1 MEMMVIILILLI
13 GLLLAIRPFINKKAN
28 KLTPNS
34 GILSDILTTIAEKMS
49 TDNLT
54 LEQALSL
61 VKEALAPYEQLC
73 KLGANNVPI
82 SDLNNTNALVCE
94 LLSRLS
100 AMENPSEIKNALMDL
115 ATALKEIQN

>member
-13 GLLLAIRPFINKKAN
+13 GLLLAIRSFINKKAN

>member
-1 MEMMVIILILLI
+1 MMVIILILLI
-13 GLLLAIRPFINKKAN
+13 GLLLAIRSFINKKAN